1 MYFYFTYTLPFHSL
15 EGKITIFPK
24 DIFAC
29 PSFSFLCS
37 HTAGYSSIEGL
48 CNDEDELFLLRE
60 NNSEKVILPV
70 ARIGKRQRILLGF
83 NLSARAQ
90 EKGVS

>member
-1 MYFYFTYTLPFHSL
+1 
-15 EGKITIFPK
+15 
-24 DIFAC
+24 
-29 PSFSFLCS
+29 
-37 HTAGYSSIEGL
+37 L
-48 CNDEDELFLLRE
+48 CNDDDELFLLAE
-60 NNSEKVILPV
+60 HNLEKVILPV